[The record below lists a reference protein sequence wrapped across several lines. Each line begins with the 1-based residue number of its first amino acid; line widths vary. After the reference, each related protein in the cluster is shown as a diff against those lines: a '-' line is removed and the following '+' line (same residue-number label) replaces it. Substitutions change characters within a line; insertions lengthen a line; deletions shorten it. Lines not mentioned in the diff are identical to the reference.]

1 MTTAAVPAAGLSLSQ
16 RRSEIGPEKF
26 YEVGKQA
33 LVTLIID
40 YFYGWIPHQ
49 SGLNH
54 LQQRYIFDGNQN
66 REKEPHE
73 KQFLVTIGN

>member
-33 LVTLIID
+33 LVID

-73 KQFLVTIGN
+73 KQFLVTVGN